1 MRDGS
6 FCCVLFSVVFI
17 LKGLMLGKIKK
28 MTSLVEVEKVMFF
41 GILFTGKK
49 ITSTVA
55 VGQGLAT
62 ESLIFLHRSS
72 FIDKS
77 VFVVNYLSS
86 HLIMKYETTLAAT
99 DNKNVVIMVATLLS
113 VAGLGLTT
121 QPFYTHKNYFS
132 IDIFL
137 ERFLRLCYHNRTS

>member
-1 MRDGS
+1 MRRSLDCSRSG
-6 FCCVLFSVVFI
+6 LFAFLKQIFEVI
-17 LKGLMLGKIKK
+17 GLRKNYALLKGN
-28 MTSLVEVEKVMFF
+28 
-41 GILFTGKK
+41 LFTGKK

-55 VGQGLAT
+55 VGQGSVT

-121 QPFYTHKNYFS
+121 QPFYTHKKYFS

-137 ERFLRLCYHNRTS
+137 ETFLRLCYHKAKSRL

>member
-1 MRDGS
+1 MATKRKVSIVAGRGFFAFVNS
-6 FCCVLFSVVFI
+6 ISEVIGLRKNYAL
-17 LKGLMLGKIKK
+17 LKGN
-28 MTSLVEVEKVMFF
+28 
-41 GILFTGKK
+41 LFTGKK

-55 VGQGLAT
+55 VSQGSVT
-62 ESLIFLHRSS
+62 ESLIFLYLNS

-132 IDIFL
+132 IEIFL
-137 ERFLRLCYHNRTS
+137 ERFSALCYHNHTS